1 MRLKIVGILLYFF
14 IGEGTYAQSARPAT
28 YEELISHIEM
38 HQGTPKVW
46 VYLNRY
52 LQKAKAERN
61 WEEAVSAYN
70 EMMHECS
77 PELRQIYADSM
88 ITIARQSGSNDLIGA
103 SYLSKGVAYYQKKQ
117 HQLALDNYVIANRY
131 LVGTKDRYLI
141 HKVKYSIAQIKYYLG
156 YYHEAISL
164 FTECV
169 DYYKN
174 REVLPYLYSV
184 HALSLCYTYTGDL
197 EKAKELNAIS
207 LSECKRLGVKSM
219 LPYIDMAQGISYFKM
234 GKYSSAVESLNYS
247 LSPIALQN
255 DFANEAV
262 INFYMGK
269 SFYAMGNKPR
279 AVACFLKV
287 DDAFV
292 RYKYIRPDL
301 REAYEFLI
309 PYFQE
314 IKKPNDELKYIKRLL
329 KADSIL
335 NTQFSYLVKKVHK
348 EYDTRELLNEKE
360 RIESDLE
367 RAQCYGYLYIS
378 LAVILAATVIYLINR
393 QLKLKKLHRQR
404 FEDLLIESP
413 KKKDTQTASFPEVL
427 DINPAI
433 VESIRNKLIDFENKR
448 GYLKKELTANK
459 LAEQF
464 TTNYKYLSLVIRHD
478 HQKSFVNYINDLRID
493 YLVERMKNEPTIRRY
508 NHAGLASECGFS
520 TAQHFVTAFKKRTRI
535 APGYF
540 CKELEV
546 QRINV

>member
-1 MRLKIVGILLYFF
+1 MRLKIVGILLYIL
-14 IGEGTYAQSARPAT
+14 IGEGTYAQSAKPAT

-88 ITIARQSGSNDLIGA
+88 ITIARQSGSNDLIGS
-103 SYLSKGVAYYQKKQ
+103 SYLSKGVVYYQKKQ

-131 LVGTKDRYLI
+131 LIGTKDRYLI

-164 FTECV
+164 FTQCV
-169 DYYKN
+169 DYYKKE
-174 REVLPYLYSV
+174 EVLPYLYSV
-184 HALSLCYTYTGDL
+184 HALSLCYTYTGNL
-197 EKAKELNAIS
+197 EKAKEFNAIS
-207 LSECKRLGVKSM
+207 LSECKRLGVRSM

-234 GKYSSAVESLNYS
+234 GKYSSALESLNYS
-247 LSPIALQN
+247 LAPIAMQD

-279 AVACFLKV
+279 AVDCFLKV

-309 PYFQE
+309 PYFQ
-314 IKKPNDELKYIKRLL
+314 KLQRPSDELKYIKRLL
-329 KADSIL
+329 AADSIL
-335 NTQFSYLVKKVHK
+335 NTQFTYLVKKVHK
-348 EYDTRELLNEKE
+348 EYDTREL
-360 RIESDLE
+360 
-367 RAQCYGYLYIS
+367 QGFLYKS
-378 LAVILAATVIYLINR
+378 LAVILAATLVYLVYR
-393 QLKLKKLHRQR
+393 HLKLKKLHKER
-404 FEDLLIESP
+404 FDSLLNDAPEKRSKQP
-413 KKKDTQTASFPEVL
+413 ESFPEVL

-433 VESIRNKLIDFENKR
+433 AESIRNKLIDFENKK
-448 GYLKKELTANK
+448 GFLKKELTANK

-464 TTNYKYLSLVIRHD
+464 DTNYKYLSKVIRHGQ
-478 HQKSFVNYINDLRID
+478 QKSFVNYINDLRID
-493 YLVERMKNEPTIRRY
+493 YLVERLKNEQTIRRY

-520 TAQHFVTAFKKRTRI
+520 TAQHFVTAFKKRTGI
-535 APGYF
+535 SPGYF